1 MGKDN
6 GKLFDEGIAKARG
19 LILKALE
26 GRMSAFADMMLA
38 DAYSLRKGWS
48 SWSGNTQ
55 TGYTVGVA
63 VGGRLTAVKSTGE
76 SLPSP
81 LRPKLGKGET
91 DTLDPDYSGR
101 RRQRRTGTADIATPY
116 GMALGLMTVA
126 EAAGLSSKG
135 IAFRMATGTEY
146 SEWLEFKKDFEV
158 LAGSFAVAEERLRK
172 ALGKGGLV

>member
-1 MGKDN
+1 MGRDN
-6 GKLFDEGIAKARG
+6 GKLFDEGIAKGRE
-19 LILKALE
+19 LIRKALAE
-26 GRMSAFADMMLA
+26 RMTGYMDMMLA

-55 TGYTVGVA
+55 TGYTAGVA
-63 VGGRLTAVKSTGE
+63 VDGRLTAVKSTGE

-81 LRPKLGKGET
+81 LRPKLEKGEWG
-91 DTLDPDYSGR
+91 TLDPDYSGR
-101 RRQRRTGTADIATPY
+101 RKQRRTGTADIATPY

-158 LAGSFAVAEERLRK
+158 IAGSFAVAEERLRK
-172 ALGKGGLV
+172 VLGKGGLV